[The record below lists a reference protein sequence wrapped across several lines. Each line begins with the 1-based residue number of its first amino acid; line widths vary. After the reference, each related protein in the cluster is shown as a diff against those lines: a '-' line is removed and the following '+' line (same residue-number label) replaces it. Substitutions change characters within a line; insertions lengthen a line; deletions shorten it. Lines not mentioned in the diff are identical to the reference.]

1 MTNEMRGNASLVERK
16 AMMAQLVM
24 GQSKM
29 YENALPEIN
38 PSYRLLLGPG
48 PCNVDPCVLRI
59 ASAPQLGH
67 IDPEFFAI
75 LEETAQFLRQ
85 VFQTK
90 NEMTLCVS
98 GSGFS
103 GAEAVLSNLLEPGDR
118 LIAGSLGFFSGKIV
132 EISERAGAQVV
143 NLETELGKPLAPE
156 TLEQAF
162 QENPGAKIFATAIA
176 ETSTGLWQPLDEL
189 ERITHQHGA
198 LFVVDAVCGLGG
210 VPMNVDQMKIDAC
223 YAGSQKSLGA
233 LPGLAPVTLNE
244 RAVQTIK
251 SRKKPVQS
259 YYLDL
264 QNLHRYWNGDHTYHH
279 TSCSNLIYGLNEAL
293 RIAQEEG
300 LEARW
305 ARHQLN
311 GDALKAGIEAMGLKV
326 FTQPGYALSVLTAI
340 SLPEGVDEM
349 AVRDGLLREYDI
361 EIGGG
366 FGPLKG
372 HLIRIGLMGYNSN
385 RKNVEIVLSA
395 LEHILPRCGF
405 KPNVGAAL
413 PAADAVYQSRNR

>member
-1 MTNEMRGNASLVERK
+1 
-16 AMMAQLVM
+16 MAQVIQ
-24 GQSKM
+24 GKVEFTP
-29 YENALPEIN
+29 YTAPEIN
-38 PSYRLLLGPG
+38 PPYRLLLGPG
-48 PCNVDPCVLRI
+48 PCNVDPRILRL

-67 IDPEFFAI
+67 LDPEFFRI
-75 LEETAQFLRQ
+75 MEDTAELLRWM
-85 VFQTK
+85 FQTK

-103 GAEAVLSNLLEPGDR
+103 GAEAVLSNLLEEGDTI
-118 LIAGSLGFFSGKIV
+118 IAGSLGFFSGQIV
-132 EISERAGAQVV
+132 EISHRAGANVV
-143 NLETELGKPLAPE
+143 NLTTELGKPLEAA

-162 QENPGAKIFATAIA
+162 KEHPGAKVFATAIA
-176 ETSTGLWQPLDEL
+176 ETSTGLLQPMDEL
-189 ERITHQHGA
+189 QRVTHEHGA

-210 VPMNVDQMKIDAC
+210 VPMAVDEMKIDAC

-233 LPGLAPVTLNE
+233 LPGLAPVTLNQ
-244 RAVQTIK
+244 RAIETIK
-251 SRKKPVQS
+251 ARKKPVQS

-264 QNLHRYWNGDHTYHH
+264 HYLSRYWNGDHTYHH
-279 TSCSNLIYGLNEAL
+279 TTCSNLVYGLNESL
-293 RIAQEEG
+293 RIAKEEG

-311 GDALKAGIEAMGLKV
+311 GDALKAGIEAMGLKI

-340 SLPEGVDEM
+340 RLPQGVDEL
-349 AVRDGLLREYDI
+349 AIRNGLLEEYDI

-372 HLIRIGLMGYNSN
+372 QLLRIGLMGYNSN

-405 KPNVGAAL
+405 QPNVGAAL
-413 PAADAVYQSRNR
+413 PAVDTVYKSHNHV